1 MSYVEIFKLKE
12 VEFAEQI
19 KKFGTVTDATQE
31 EDMFEHWD
39 VKLETKIDVKALRK
53 TRRGDKATDENI
65 HWVEL
70 KNVNGNLG
78 WLYGKADCFAFEL
91 IDYWVIVDKIKLQ
104 EFIKEKC
111 KDKITTQ
118 TPALYKLYTRNGRSD
133 IITLVKTIDLLYIA
147 SKVIKKAL

>member
-1 MSYVEIFKLKE
+1 MNYLETFKLKE

-19 KKFGTVTDATQE
+19 KNLGTVTEANRE

-39 VKLETKIDVKALRK
+39 IKLETKIDVKALRK
-53 TRRGDKATDENI
+53 TKRGDKTTDENI

-78 WLYGKADCFAFEL
+78 WLYGQAHCFAFEL

-104 EFIKEKC
+104 EFIKDKC
-111 KDKITTQ
+111 KDKIKTE
-118 TPALYKLYTRNGRSD
+118 TPALYKLYTRRGRSD
-133 IITLVKTIDLLYIA
+133 VITLVKTIDLLYIA
-147 SKVIKKAL
+147 SKIIKKE